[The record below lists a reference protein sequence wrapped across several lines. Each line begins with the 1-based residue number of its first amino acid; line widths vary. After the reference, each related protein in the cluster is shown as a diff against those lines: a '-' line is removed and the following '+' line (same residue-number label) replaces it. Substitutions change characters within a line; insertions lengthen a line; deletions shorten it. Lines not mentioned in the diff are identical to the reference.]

1 MNRSGVVWALF
12 IALVLVWGSSFV
24 LMKVAIKSFEPLQIG
39 ALRLL
44 FAAATVLVISRKH
57 FSEFRRADFWPLTV
71 VALMGNSLPY
81 LLFPLAVAKVPSAL
95 VGVANSTTPV
105 FALLFGVLAFG
116 RKL

>member
-71 VALMGNSLPY
+71 V
-81 LLFPLAVAKVPSAL
+81 
-95 VGVANSTTPV
+95 
-105 FALLFGVLAFG
+105 
-116 RKL
+116 R